1 MLLRHNKWGIFS
13 LFFAFLLQG
22 CGFQPLYPVDR
33 SQDRAVY
40 IASIQDREGQIL
52 RHHLQTLFSS
62 HMKQNQA
69 PYALTVTLE
78 KGDEELGFRRDETS
92 RRTRITLKAQYSLVE
107 KVSQKVLISQTV
119 SVLTG
124 YSVGSKSSF
133 ASLPLI
139 VSEKDAV
146 ERALSQLAR
155 DIHISI
161 SSYLASSNRLDN
173 SGYITG

>member
-1 MLLRHNKWGIFS
+1 MLLRHKNWGVFF
-13 LFFAFLLQG
+13 LFCLILLQG

-33 SQDRAVY
+33 HQDRVVY
-40 IASIQDREGQIL
+40 IAPIKDREGQIL
-52 RHHLQTLFSS
+52 RHHLQTLFTS
-62 HMKQNQA
+62 HVRQDEA
-69 PYALTVTLE
+69 PYALTVNLGKSE
-78 KGDEELGFRRDETS
+78 EELGFRRDETS
-92 RRTRITLKAQYSLVE
+92 RRTRITLQAQYSLVE
-107 KVSQKVLISQTV
+107 KKSKKTLVAQTI

-161 SSYLASSNRLDN
+161 SSYLASSDSANN
-173 SGYITG
+173 SDRTAE